1 MKVDLQ
7 EQVGEGLE
15 KKPPLQLEAE
25 KLELAEVREAMGLI
39 TEEDQEMGNPG
50 EAHGNSVGPSL

>member
-25 KLELAEVREAMGLI
+25 KLELAEVWEAMGLI
-39 TEEDQEMGNPG
+39 TEEDQEMGTPG
-50 EAHGNSVGPSL
+50 EAPGNSVGPSL

>member
-39 TEEDQEMGNPG
+39 TEEDQEMGTPG
-50 EAHGNSVGPSL
+50 EAPGNSVGPSL